1 MNATRRPAKASFS
14 SQVTKWQKRH
24 GRHDLPWQA
33 TRDPYRIWV
42 SEIMLQQTQVATVIP
57 YYERFVA
64 RFPDVGSLASAPV
77 DEVMRLWSGLGYY
90 ARARNLHRAARV
102 VMERHSGEFPRSVD
116 EAQALP
122 GIGRSTASAIVA
134 FSTGAPHAILDGNV
148 KRVLARHFGIE
159 GAADSAPVMR
169 SLWALSESLVPAK
182 GIERY
187 TQGLMDLG
195 ATVCTRSNPA
205 CGRCPLRAG
214 CVALRDGRV
223 AELPGRKAARVARV
237 KETAMLVIVSGGE
250 VLVEKR
256 PAAGIWGGLWSLP
269 ESGVDAD
276 PAGRARAITG
286 LRVDG
291 VEALEPFR
299 HAFTHFT
306 LAVTPWLVRVK
317 GRAARA
323 GEPGTHWLPLQEARE
338 AALPAPVKVLLGRLA
353 QPAPS
358 PRASAR
364 AGTGAGSRGV
374 RRGR

>member
-1 MNATRRPAKASFS
+1 MPARASSFAS
-14 SQVTKWQKRH
+14 RVSAWQRRH
-24 GRHDLPWQA
+24 GRHDLPWQG

-57 YYERFVA
+57 YYERFIT
-64 RFPDVGSLASAPV
+64 RFPDVGALASAPA

-90 ARARNLHRAARV
+90 ARARNLHRAAQV
-102 VMERHSGEFPRSVD
+102 VMERHSGGFPRTVD

-169 SLWALSESLVPAK
+169 SLWALSESLVPAR

-205 CGRCPLRAG
+205 CERCPLRAG

-223 AELPGRKAARVARV
+223 VELPGRKAARVARV
-237 KETAMLVIVSGGE
+237 KETAMLAIVSGDE

-269 ESGVDAD
+269 ESHPDAD
-276 PAGRARAITG
+276 PAERARAITG

-306 LAVTPWLVRVK
+306 LAVTPWLVRVR

-323 GEPGTHWLPLQEARE
+323 GEPGTAWLALQESQE

-353 QPAPS
+353 RPAPS
-358 PRASAR
+358 PRGSAR
-364 AGTGAGSRGV
+364 AGTGAGSRGG